1 MKKDLIFFKNL
12 IFYFLNSPKIALSY
26 IKLSLKE
33 VSL

>member
-1 MKKDLIFFKNL
+1 MKV
-12 IFYFLNSPKIALSY
+12 KIIQTDTKLYSLVVPT